1 MIIVINENDSNI
13 YDKKV
18 YCFLTF
24 AKYLTPVKYKN
35 INYNQITL

>member
-1 MIIVINENDSNI
+1 MIIVTNENDSNI

-24 AKYLTPVKYKN
+24 AKYLTPVKY
-35 INYNQITL
+35 INMNNNQITL